1 MRLLLAQPRGFCA
14 GVERAINT
22 VLTALEVFGP
32 PVYVRKQIVHN
43 ESVVRALKVKG
54 AVFVD
59 EADLVPMGATL
70 IFSAHGVAPEV
81 YAKAGGRALNVID
94 ATCPLVTKV
103 HIEAMRFARASR
115 PTIIVGHREHEEVVG
130 TRGYASARTLVVS
143 DVAEAEAVD
152 LPAGSAPA
160 VLTQT
165 TFSLDDSHEIIE
177 VLRRRFPDL
186 VTPAR
191 DDVCY
196 ATQNRQAA
204 VREMVKSAEV
214 ILVVGASNSSNS
226 NRLRDIAIAAGVRAY
241 LLEDL
246 SQLRPDWLEGVSCA
260 GITSGASTPEHLVSE
275 LVHHLR
281 EHNGATVEIVE
292 VVREDVNFA
301 LPTSLMRFKRQPLTA
316 LPEAR
321 HSAEIGAKIQE
332 RYLPTSAEPQQPERP
347 ESRNSALL

>member
-14 GVERAINT
+14 GVERAIDT
-22 VLTALEVFGP
+22 VVTALELFGL

-43 ESVVRALKVKG
+43 DTVVRALSAAG

-59 EADLVPMGATL
+59 DIDAVPPGATL
-70 IFSAHGVAPEV
+70 ILSAHGVAPEV
-81 YAKAGGRALNVID
+81 YANARGRALNVID

-103 HIEAMRFARASR
+103 HMEARRFARERR
-115 PTIIVGHREHEEVVG
+115 PTIIVGHREHDEVIG
-130 TRGYASARTLVVS
+130 TRGYAPAGTLVVS
-143 DVAEAEAVD
+143 NAAEAEAAD

-165 TFSLDDSHEIIE
+165 TFSLDDAREIIE

-191 DDVCY
+191 DDICY

-214 ILVVGASNSSNS
+214 VLVLGAANSSNS
-226 NRLRDIAIAAGVRAY
+226 NRLRDIAAAAGVRAY

-246 SQLRPDWLEGVSCA
+246 SRLCPDWLDGVSCI
-260 GITSGASTPEHLVSE
+260 GITSGASTPEHV
-275 LVHHLR
+275 VTQIVDHLCER
-281 EHNGATVEIVE
+281 YDATVEIVE
-292 VVREDVNFA
+292 VAREDVTFA
-301 LPTSLMRFKRQPLTA
+301 PPAELMRMTRNGAGRVPTVRRA
-316 LPEAR
+316 GAR
-321 HSAEIGAKIQE
+321 RPSRPADPKGADGG
-332 RYLPTSAEPQQPERP
+332 R
-347 ESRNSALL
+347 